1 MREER
6 RAVLAR
12 HNGDFRSVT
21 PGRLSDFS
29 KARCVEA
36 GDSYALV
43 YRATYYARN
52 EGGRGL
58 ERMREVRISACFA
71 REIVDEIA
79 PWNLSFE
86 CKVIKRNVHACVI

>member
-58 ERMREVRISACFA
+58 ERMREVHVSFA
-71 REIVDEIA
+71 KSWTRLHLGIFR
-79 PWNLSFE
+79 S
-86 CKVIKRNVHACVI
+86 NVR